1 MKTTRIPAHTCSCG
15 NVNDAASGHADM
27 PEPGHIS
34 ICAECGILT
43 IFADDMTQRPPTAE
57 ELAAMQADPIWA
69 QIELLQDAILE
80 RGRTR

>member
-1 MKTTRIPAHTCSCG
+1 MKTTRIPPHTCSCG
-15 NVNDAASGHADM
+15 NVNDAASGHEGM

-34 ICAECGILT
+34 LCAECGIIT
-43 IFADDMTQRPPTAE
+43 VFTDDMTQRPPTAE
-57 ELAAMQADPIWA
+57 ELAAFQADPIWR